1 MITRRLLIVLW
12 FALLWC
18 SATAQSDHE
27 PLYIVNG
34 EVRSSVSDIP
44 EKNIEKIETLPADEQ
59 TVQQYGDKANNGV
72 VIITLCYDK
81 AAIFPFS
88 TSFSEYISS
97 QIKWTT
103 NDPVARFVMRFTV
116 NTDGTLT
123 AGNILQSTDNRFA
136 KRILSAFKQAPQW
149 QAATKQGVAVESEH
163 LLVVQLPKGK
173 KLPRE
178 PYIIML

>member
-1 MITRRLLIVLW
+1 MARRLLFLTMYL
-12 FALLWC
+12 LLWLP
-18 SATAQSDHE
+18 AAAETGRA

-34 EVRSSVSDIP
+34 VVRTTVSDIP

-59 TVQQYGDKANNGV
+59 TVQQYGDRANNGV

-81 AAIFPFS
+81 AAEFS
-88 TSFSEYISS
+88 LATSFSEYISS
-97 QIKWTT
+97 QVKWTE
-103 NDPVARFVMRFTV
+103 NDPAARFVMRFTV

-123 AGNILQSTDNRFA
+123 AGNILQSTDKRFA
-136 KRILSAFKQAPQW
+136 KRVLSAFGQAPQW

-163 LLVVQLPKGK
+163 LLIVQLPKGK
-173 KLPRE
+173 RLPRE

>member
-1 MITRRLLIVLW
+1 MTKFLPLI
-12 FALLWC
+12 FAAALLWC
-18 SATAQSDHE
+18 NATAQSNRN

-34 EVRSSVSDIP
+34 VECSSVADIP
-44 EKNIEKIETLPADEQ
+44 EKNIEKIETLPADEN
-59 TVQQYGDKANNGV
+59 TVAKYGEQANNGV

-81 AAIFPFS
+81 AAQFNGGENFS
-88 TSFSEYISS
+88 DYIASN
-97 QIKWTT
+97 IKWGE

-116 NTDGTLT
+116 NTDGSMTR
-123 AGNILQSTDNRFA
+123 GNILQTTDKRFA
-136 KRILSAFKQAPQW
+136 KRILALFNAAPKW
-149 QAATKQGVAVESEH
+149 QPATKREKAVESEH